1 MGGVV
6 IMLTFDF
13 MDITIPLT
21 CITGFSYSLQ
31 GNIVDHSDLSCRCL
45 GINPLTVQV
54 QITLSLSTC
63 LDSDVFEFLARE
75 LSQTKPN
82 KNSKP
87 SLISVGGQILLP
99 QMQFMLSSTSITY
112 SSDRNGRLQ
121 EVGVSWTLMGSRVI
135 KEENRKTEL
144 GGENVE
150 LPKVVLHCLGESIEC
165 SQDISIATFQLSGY
179 RGRIDLVLGDTY
191 QNINRES
198 WLTSVVNAEDSFFE
212 IENYGK
218 FYIFKGSMN
227 SDLNWIS
234 FELTKLSKDWYKNQT
249 KTFINSDN
257 KLFTL
262 KDVFP
267 SVEVKTK
274 AMFSYLKYDDSPINM
289 LYKLQDSLGYL
300 IGLQGDNI
308 FLYDPPKQIPQGQVT
323 YDFILDNDTLTAP
336 ITKVILR
343 DGLNEYQAGDDS
355 GETFFV
361 NTECRVEEN
370 SAQNVLKY
378 VKFNQNMIVLNIP
391 LDKRISIGSI
401 LNINTGQKVISCV
414 VHEYDIDFLNNS
426 INLELHYVKR

>member
-1 MGGVV
+1 MGDVV

-21 CITGFSYSLQ
+21 CITGLSYSLQ
-31 GNIVDHSDLSCRCL
+31 GNVVDYSDLSCRCL
-45 GINPLTVQV
+45 GINPLSVQV
-54 QITLSLSTC
+54 QITLSMSTC
-63 LDSDVFEFLARE
+63 LDSDVFEYLARE

-82 KNSKP
+82 KNTKP
-87 SLISVGGQILLP
+87 SMITIGGHVILP
-99 QMQFMLSSTSITY
+99 QMQFMLSSTNITY

-144 GGENVE
+144 GNEDLD
-150 LPKVVLHCLGESIEC
+150 LPKVTLHCLGESIDC
-165 SQDISIATFQLSGY
+165 SQDINIAAFTLSGF

-191 QNINRES
+191 KNINRES
-198 WLTSVVNAEDSFFE
+198 WLVDVVNAENSFFE
-212 IENYGK
+212 IEHYGK
-218 FYIFKGSMN
+218 FYIFKGNMD
-227 SDLNWIS
+227 SDLNWVS
-234 FELTKLSKDWYKNQT
+234 FELTKFSKQWYKNQT
-249 KTFINSDN
+249 KTFIGSE
-257 KLFTL
+257 KLYTL

-267 SVEVKTK
+267 SVEVKSSAK
-274 AMFSYLKYDDSPINM
+274 FSYLKFDDCPINM

-308 FLYDPPKQIPQGQVT
+308 FLYDPPTYIPSGQVT
-323 YDFILDNDTLTAP
+323 YDFLLDNDTLTTP
-336 ITKVILR
+336 ITMTILR
-343 DGLNEYQAGDDS
+343 DGVNEYKAGEES

-361 NTECRVEEN
+361 NTECRIEKD
-370 SAQNVLKY
+370 SAQNVLRY
-378 VKFNQNMIVLNIP
+378 VKFNQDMILLTIP

-426 INLELHYVKR
+426 ITLELHYINR